1 MQNEKQNPGTPGPE
15 PGNVPGHEP
24 VHEPGYEGHR
34 EPGNEGHRAISIRS
48 ALWNLASD
56 LELLLETGEANPE
69 NRSPLPPAPSPGQT
83 APAENTPGNPPE
95 NPGGPSGAPAG
106 AGAAGGAPTLDA
118 LHRQILECRACSL
131 HRERTQA
138 VPGEGDTHG
147 TRLLVIGEGP
157 GEEEDSCGLPFVG
170 KAGKYLDKWLS
181 AIDLSREDGVFITNT
196 VKCRPPANRDPR
208 PEETSACLPYLH
220 SQIRMLKPRAI
231 LCVGRISASIL
242 LDRDVKITK
251 ERGKWFRFMDIPLM
265 ATFHPSA
272 VLRNPDLR
280 RPVWE
285 DMKKLKHAL
294 DSGQFSDQP

>member
-1 MQNEKQNPGTPGPE
+1 MQNEEQNPGTPGPE
-15 PGNVPGHEP
+15 PGQKPGHD
-24 VHEPGYEGHR
+24 PGY

-48 ALWNLASD
+48 ALWNIASD

-69 NRSPLPPAPSPGQT
+69 NRSPLPPAPSPERTG
-83 APAENTPGNPPE
+83 PAEN
-95 NPGGPSGAPAG
+95 NPGPGVIEGP
-106 AGAAGGAPTLDA
+106 APTLDA
-118 LHRQILECRACSL
+118 LHQQILECRACSL
-131 HRERTQA
+131 HRERTHA

-147 TRLLVIGEGP
+147 TRLMVIGEGP
-157 GEEEDSCGLPFVG
+157 GAEEDARGLPFVG

-208 PEETSACLPYLH
+208 PEETSACLPYLY

-294 DSGQFSDQP
+294 DSGNFSDQP